1 VKKKLLAAIILL
13 SLMGVGLAY
22 AQESGYL
29 LNISNSSANIDT
41 VISNS
46 TVIENV
52 TLSNGTLNLQINADN
67 ISSVT
72 INGINYTAQ
81 QPQPIPSQTPG
92 APAVIITYYGENRVP
107 DGMVGFPNPWY
118 DFFGNQSAPSYYY
131 SWNITVVNIN
141 PVNGLG
147 VPMQRGF
154 EPLVTKY
161 PMLATSFVDVPN
173 MPYGTGNLTLR
184 ADVTGFNGR
193 MDKQCMVLFSYS
205 QLSNDE
211 VNNLTRDIIAQLT
224 PAIIEWYS

>member
-1 VKKKLLAAIILL
+1 VKKRLIVVIILFCL
-13 SLMGVGLAY
+13 IGVGLVY

-29 LNISNSSANIDT
+29 LNISNSNANINT

-52 TLSNGTLNLQINADN
+52 TLTNGTLNLQINSDN

-81 QPQPIPSQTPG
+81 QSQPTPPQTS
-92 APAVIITYYGENRVP
+92 AVLITYYGENKVP
-107 DGMVGFPNPWY
+107 GGIVGFPNPWY
-118 DFFGNQSAPSYYY
+118 DPFGNQSAPSFYY
-131 SWNITVVNIN
+131 SWNITMVNIN

-147 VPMQRGF
+147 IPMQRAF

-161 PMLATSFVDVPN
+161 PMLATSFMDVPN

-184 ADVTGFNGR
+184 ADTVGFNGR
-193 MDKQCMVLFSYS
+193 LDKQCMVLFSYS
-205 QLSNDE
+205 ELSNDQI
-211 VNNLTRDIIAQLT
+211 NNLTQDIITNLT